1 MTFSSSERD
10 RILVVD
16 DDDAARELLVAQV
29 RHMGYDCDEAPS
41 GPKLLALARF
51 GPPPALVLSDMEMP
65 SMSGL
70 QLLRALLELGHEI
83 QVVMVTARDDLTT
96 ARKCLRA
103 GAYDYLTKP
112 YDLEELSQTIGRALE
127 RRRLLI
133 DLGEQ
138 QQSLERQVREKT
150 REVRATRDIAL
161 LAVAKLAEC
170 RDETTGYHLERMQWY
185 SRILAETMAEQS
197 SHDDGRHAQVTAE
210 FADHL
215 FKSSPLHDIGK
226 VAIPDSILL
235 KAGSLTA
242 EEWAVMKTHTTR
254 GGDTLRDV
262 IESSTTPYG
271 TGFLRMAMEVA
282 YHHHER
288 WDGHGYPQGT
298 EGDDIPLAARIV
310 ALADAYDAIRSDRP
324 YKQGVSHAEATE
336 RIVADRLTH
345 FDPGVVD
352 AYLRCERKFELISRQ
367 MRHPSESGSRRLDRS
382 SRRLASSG
390 SR

>member
-1 MTFSSSERD
+1 MQASRPKSE

-16 DDDAARELLVAQV
+16 DDDALRELLVSQV
-29 RHMGYDCDEAPS
+29 RHMGYECEAAAS

-70 QLLRALLELGHEI
+70 ELLQAVLGLDPNI
-83 QVVMVTARDDLTT
+83 QVVMVTANDDLTT

-103 GAYDYLTKP
+103 GAYDYITKP
-112 YDLEELSQTIGRALE
+112 YDLEDLSQTIHRGLE
-127 RRRLLI
+127 RRRLLV
-133 DLGEQ
+133 DLEEH
-138 QQSLERQVREKT
+138 QQSLEKQVQEKT
-150 REVRATRDIAL
+150 REVLATRDIAL

-170 RDETTGYHLERMQWY
+170 RDDTTGYHLERMQWY
-185 SRILAETMAEQS
+185 SRILAETMAAEAGQ
-197 SHDDGRHAQVTAE
+197 HDERGTVTPE

-235 KAGSLTA
+235 KAGSLTP

-262 IESSTTPYG
+262 IESSTSPYG

-288 WDGHGYPQGT
+288 WDGGGYPKGSC
-298 EGDDIPLAARIV
+298 EHDIPLAARIV

-324 YKQGVSHAEATE
+324 YKGAVSHAEATE
-336 RIVADRLTH
+336 RIVADRMTH
-345 FDPGVVD
+345 FDPQIVD
-352 AYLRCERKFELISRQ
+352 AFLRCERKFELISRQ
-367 MRHPSESGSRRLDRS
+367 MRHPSEQRRSADEPAS
-382 SRRLASSG
+382 DERLMASNG
-390 SR
+390 